1 MKCNQWETWQK
12 IVKTCRYPGRLLTSI
27 ADKSS
32 VCSILWMYGG
42 KVPFYYVKLR
52 KWIML
57 AIRTANKIIWFLFF
71 FCFFRFLFSLP
82 LQFYGGCKQT
92 MGLDFF
98 ETSAKTGYMIQQSI
112 VAMAAKLQVR
122 EKVAIEK
129 IVLEAESMEAETA
142 NVGGKDKAKK
152 CCRLW
157 RDLTVASVFFSRVI
171 GWLLL

>member
-1 MKCNQWETWQK
+1 M
-12 IVKTCRYPGRLLTSI
+12 
-27 ADKSS
+27 
-32 VCSILWMYGG
+32 
-42 KVPFYYVKLR
+42 
-52 KWIML
+52 
-57 AIRTANKIIWFLFF
+57 
-71 FCFFRFLFSLP
+71 P

-152 CCRLW
+152 CCRL
-157 RDLTVASVFFSRVI
+157 
-171 GWLLL
+171 